1 LTVDIQ
7 GIQVSAPVT
16 NIRKVD
22 WRNMRTN
29 FYMIFSSAALLGAPV
44 TYVATAH
51 VPAEKEIAVRRAV
64 VNKLPNVTALSSS
77 DIIKTVQSITEK
89 LAGLVDFMSG
99 FSIFSGLIILSGSIA
114 STKYRRLKETAVLKI
129 LGARRATVIRILSAE
144 YAVLG
149 ILAGLAGGGLSI
161 LLSWTVMK
169 YLVKAPWHFHPLAVI
184 TATGL
189 TVLAVVITGILG
201 SLDTIKNRPAKTIR
215 QII

>member
-1 LTVDIQ
+1 
-7 GIQVSAPVT
+7 
-16 NIRKVD
+16 
-22 WRNMRTN
+22 MC
-29 FYMIFSSAALLGAPV
+29 
-44 TYVATAH
+44 
-51 VPAEKEIAVRRAV
+51 
-64 VNKLPNVTALSSS
+64 SS
-77 DIIKTVQSITEK
+77 D
-89 LAGLVDFMSG
+89 L
-99 FSIFSGLIILSGSIA
+99 IFSGLIILSGSIA